1 MIYRSLTYSVK
12 YICTREEACNLY
24 MLLFFLKIE
33 TYCRTLRRIIHA
45 LWLHVTWG
53 RLSTLGLPITYTRT
67 HVHMHTAMF
76 KKRFVGD
83 MCTPYR
89 KKITSNQDH
98 VGRVQ
103 RFSYG
108 GGWRGLRMSMEF
120 ETVAIATP
128 CFLAKGCSYIWGS
141 LPSLLFY
148 PSSNSMGDLRA
159 LLRKSHDRDLQN
171 MKRKELLL

>member
-1 MIYRSLTYSVK
+1 
-12 YICTREEACNLY
+12 
-24 MLLFFLKIE
+24 
-33 TYCRTLRRIIHA
+33 
-45 LWLHVTWG
+45 
-53 RLSTLGLPITYTRT
+53 
-67 HVHMHTAMF
+67 MF

-103 RFSYG
+103 RFSYDRGG

-148 PSSNSMGDLRA
+148 PSRLTRREIYTRLRA
-159 LLRKSHDRDLQN
+159 SLMTVIYKVPGREPLLQLAIDLQLGYTIIFNREERPQVSQRKYFLLLRSVAAQKRRTPLFEKHFEGKRERERRRDIS
-171 MKRKELLL
+171 